1 MSAAFNKIKKVDRS
15 KLEGNA
21 LKAYDTLKE
30 ETDNFDKDVAVA
42 LNLDDDVER
51 LAKKLEEKFPES
63 VGKKKAKKAKP
74 KAKKKAAAKKKSA
87 PKEGSGNKGSFAKLR
102 ASIAKREGISYKAAL
117 PIAKKEYAEQKKK
130 DSDSKKEKRS
140 KRMEAFKRKYKGR
153 GTRNTD
159 VQKDSKIPAK
169 AVGKRVSKTG
179 NTYYEYRDNRTD
191 QRQPQPTNEPRL
203 DVGGMIKREYDVNIN
218 SGVGTYAKGGEIKV
232 GNVSFIPSS
241 QTDFNI
247 VVPEGKFRL
256 IRGGAFKSPTEIY
269 GGKLTNY
276 KNVKVEDSDIVKK
289 YSNEIQQYLNEENDL
304 VLAKGGY
311 IIRGYDKN
319 NKPDAFVRSAETRKE
334 AENKAK
340 EYKKQEGI
348 SRVVIEEEF
357 AKGGKT
363 DETFIQDAVKEMEK
377 KGTIGSFTKKA
388 EKRGMTPIEFASEV
402 LDSTNKNKFTEKT
415 RKQAQFVKNA
425 NPELFAFGGEIVRDY
440 DVNINSGVGTYAQGG
455 EVKDINK
462 FKKQL
467 IAKAKR
473 KGIYENFGQSEV
485 RKLETKYGYTNNVRE
500 FDNWAMNF
508 DLSQM
513 AKGGMIRI
521 ESGNKGKTKVVY
533 NKKKDDF
540 TELQANEIY
549 DNEKAK
555 GKSVFLF
562 VNDELFDSHITDD
575 DNDMYAKGGDIL
587 KAGDTDCPDELLNY
601 AVGGR
606 LNETMQGLKK
616 GDTLKIKFGS
626 AVSKDNVV
634 TLRVKSRNK
643 VRKGTID
650 KITFENLSNPKGVK
664 FFAYDR
670 GDGFS
675 FAMGDLG
682 ISNIEIL
689 NKYKE
694 GGKTQGYNAQ
704 LDESLGD
711 RTGREELFEQKRKDR
726 RDESKAM
733 EEAMGRRAYASV
745 RAMDKKKRR
754 K

>member
-63 VGKKKAKKAKP
+63 VGKKKDFRPYTREQAKKRQKKEA
-74 KAKKKAAAKKKSA
+74 AKKKAAKKKST
-87 PKEGSGNKGSFAKLR
+87 PKGSSGNKGSFAKLR
-102 ASIAKREGISYKAAL
+102 ASIAKRDGISYKAAL

-169 AVGKRVSKTG
+169 AVGKRVSKSG

-218 SGVGTYAKGGEIKV
+218 SGVGTYAKGGKIKDYQTSV
-232 GNVSFIPSS
+232 EEYPSGFSVRVKFGKENKLLNDTFESKEKAISFA
-241 QTDFNI
+241 
-247 VVPEGKFRL
+247 KRL
-256 IRGGAFKSPTEIY
+256 AE
-269 GGKLTNY
+269 
-276 KNVKVEDSDIVKK
+276 
-289 YSNEIQQYLNEENDL
+289 
-304 VLAKGGY
+304 
-311 IIRGYDKN
+311 KN
-319 NKPDAFVRSAETRKE
+319 NGS
-334 AENKAK
+334 
-340 EYKKQEGI
+340 YEGFNQPI
-348 SRVVIEEEF
+348 VNLK

-440 DVNINSGVGTYAQGG
+440 DVNINSGVGTYAEGGKVYSETINDFFEEFSNAEKDNIKKAADYYSKDTDEVVKQLRPYIRVNRNRDGSVKRVRIDFYDESSDTRFKYSKKYGQGG
-455 EVKDINK
+455 E
-462 FKKQL
+462 
-467 IAKAKR
+467 
-473 KGIYENFGQSEV
+473 
-485 RKLETKYGYTNNVRE
+485 
-500 FDNWAMNF
+500 
-508 DLSQM
+508 
-513 AKGGMIRI
+513 
-521 ESGNKGKTKVVY
+521 
-533 NKKKDDF
+533 
-540 TELQANEIY
+540 
-549 DNEKAK
+549 
-555 GKSVFLF
+555 
-562 VNDELFDSHITDD
+562 LFDADTQVD
-575 DNDMYAKGGDIL
+575 YAQGGDIL